1 VSYINLHPTTLLLA
15 WIGLALAIPSFAL
28 IALMGTSVLIMI
40 MMFVSGF
47 ARCWSLVRRT
57 RILLIVMLL
66 LYAFTTDGTPLFPGW
81 VHAYPSYEGFMAGV
95 LQAWRVLLMIA
106 ALAVVFAYLP
116 RQKLLAGIYVLLLPL
131 KPLGM
136 PIERFAVRLW
146 LTLHYTETAPASEGL
161 NARWQSALNL
171 PMEIETSITWDIP
184 NFTIQDAIF
193 AFCYFV
199 LIGMILW

>member
-1 VSYINLHPTTLLLA
+1 MA
-15 WIGLALAIPSFAL
+15 WIGFALAIPSFSLFAL
-28 IALMGTSVLIMI
+28 IATSVLIVI

-57 RILLIVMLL
+57 RVLLSVMLL
-66 LYAFTTDGTPLFPGW
+66 LYAFTTEGAPLFPGW
-81 VHAYPSYEGFMAGV
+81 EHAFPSHEGLMAGV
-95 LQAWRVLLMIA
+95 LQAWHLLLMIA
-106 ALAVVFAYLP
+106 ALAVVLAYLP
-116 RQKLLAGIYVLLLPL
+116 RQKLLTGIYVLLLPL

-136 PIERFAVRLW
+136 PVERFAVRLW

-171 PMEIETSITWDIP
+171 PLQTETSIAWDIP
-184 NFTIQDAIF
+184 NFTIQDAVF